1 MNWKY
6 LLFDIFKVALPLA
19 AAWLLPEG
27 APQVEII
34 ASLLYLLSL
43 VLGVD
48 AVKKTVTAMKK
59 AA

>member
-6 LLFDIFKVALPLA
+6 LLFDIFKVGVPLVV
-19 AAWLLPEG
+19 AWLLPET

-34 ASLLYLLSL
+34 VSLLYLLSAI
-43 VLGVD
+43 LGVD
-48 AVKKTVTAMKK
+48 AVKKTVAAIKK

>member
-19 AAWLLPEG
+19 AAWLLPET

-34 ASLLYLLSL
+34 TAVLYILAA

-48 AVKKTVTAMKK
+48 AVKKTATSMKK